1 MTKEK
6 TDPQGLTVSPA
17 SNFAAFGEGGN
28 ALATVASE
36 YGLDASL
43 LTKLKVPA
51 GGGQFWEVETTSG
64 VDSFKALEFIVITAN
79 LKLRSWYR
87 LSPEEAGDGDSAPD
101 CTSQDSVNGFGNP
114 TSDESAEQTAHECGS
129 CQFAQ
134 WGSDRNGGKGQ
145 DCAVRGRIVGFI
157 PGTAL
162 PVILSVPRTSLKAFR
177 KYALGLIGEGGHPSG
192 VVTELVL
199 TKKQSGNN
207 NYSVIEYRKLRTL
220 TKDELHQMVGYRKA
234 MAAAFA
240 D

>member
-101 CTSQDSVNGFGNP
+101 CTSQDSVNG
-114 TSDESAEQTAHECGS
+114 S

-134 WGSDRNGGKGQ
+134 WESDRNGGKGQ
-145 DCAVRGRIVGFI
+145 DCAKRGRIVGFI

-162 PVILSVPRTSLKAFR
+162 PVILSVPRTSLKAFQ

-234 MAAAFA
+234 MASAFA